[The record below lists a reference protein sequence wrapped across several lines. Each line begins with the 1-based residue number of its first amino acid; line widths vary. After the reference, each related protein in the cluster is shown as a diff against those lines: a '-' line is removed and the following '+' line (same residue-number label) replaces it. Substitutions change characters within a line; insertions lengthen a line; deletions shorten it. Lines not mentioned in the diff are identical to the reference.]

1 MKTLEENKNSA
12 RGSQLNWPAA
22 PILEKKKR
30 LFSNSVKKKSIFL
43 MKSKKEHPLPPAPQL
58 HLSLLAPF
66 TSIGKHFLPCGA
78 VTALGNTN
86 KRPKLLKDFC
96 Y

>member
-1 MKTLEENKNSA
+1 
-12 RGSQLNWPAA
+12 
-22 PILEKKKR
+22 
-30 LFSNSVKKKSIFL
+30 
-43 MKSKKEHPLPPAPQL
+43 MKSKKEHPLPPTLQL
-58 HLSLLAPF
+58 HLKLLAPF
-66 TSIGKHFLPCGA
+66 INIAQHFSPCGA